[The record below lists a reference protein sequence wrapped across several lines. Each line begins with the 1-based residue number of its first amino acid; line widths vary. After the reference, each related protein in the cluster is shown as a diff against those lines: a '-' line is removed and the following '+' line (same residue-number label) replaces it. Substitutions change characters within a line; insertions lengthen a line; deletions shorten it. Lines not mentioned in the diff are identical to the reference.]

1 MSKDNRSVSIL
12 LLVVLLTSGCSIRK
26 FAINQIGN
34 ALAEGGSTYAS
45 DEDILLV
52 GDALPFGLKLI
63 ESLLDEA
70 PEHEGLLFAA
80 SQGFTTYGYVY
91 VQREADFIADEDL
104 NQARQLRARARR
116 LYMRANSYGLRGL
129 EKRHRGFREQLRIS
143 PETAVEALEKKDV
156 PFIYWTAAS
165 LGSAISVS
173 RDDPRMIARLPE
185 VDALANRAMA
195 LDEAWEDGTLHELEV
210 ILAGTRPEG
219 PDYDEI
225 RRHYERALALS
236 NGRHAGLYVAYAE
249 AVSIPQQN
257 SAEFRTLLKQALAI
271 NPDDFRE
278 VRLMNLV
285 AQERAEWL
293 LERIDDLILN
303 FQEDIVEGETP

>member
-1 MSKDNRSVSIL
+1 MSKDNRFVSVL
-12 LLVVLLTSGCSIRK
+12 VLVVLLTSGCSIRK
-26 FAINQIGN
+26 YAVNKIGD
-34 ALAEGGSTYAS
+34 ALASGGSTYES
-45 DEDILLV
+45 DDDIQLV

-63 ESLLDEA
+63 ESLLAESPD
-70 PEHEGLLFAA
+70 HNGLLLAA
-80 SQGFTTYGYVY
+80 SQGFTTYSYVF
-91 VQREADFIADEDL
+91 VQRDADFIADEDL

-116 LYMRANSYGLRGL
+116 PYMRANSYGFRGL
-129 EKRHRGFREQLRIS
+129 ETRHRRFREQLRVS
-143 PETAVEALEKKDV
+143 PETAVEVLEKRDV

-165 LGSAISVS
+165 LGSAISIS
-173 RDDPRMIARLPE
+173 RNDPRMIARLPE
-185 VDALANRAMA
+185 VDALANRALA

-236 NGRHAGLYVAYAE
+236 NGRHAGLYIAYAE
-249 AVSIPQQN
+249 AVSIPRQN
-257 SAEFRTLLKQALAI
+257 SAEFRTLLEQALAI

-278 VRLMNLV
+278 IRLKNLI

-293 LERIDDLILN
+293 LERIDDLILD